1 MARLTSRNDGSG
13 GSSGGGASTSAG
25 ITDATT
31 TGRNLLTTTDASTA
45 RTTLGLGTAATLPA
59 TTFATSAQGVLA
71 DSSVQ
76 TINGTAPTSGNIV
89 LSEALSFNTVSNIL
103 SLTGVDGVVRTVNLT
118 TLKDTLV
125 DMAVTGASLA
135 AGVLTL
141 SGSNGMSDVTVDL
154 NSFATDTEVTSATT
168 NIPKSNLHATVQT
181 SLGLADTAVQPAA
194 MTSAIT
200 TATTNIPKANL
211 VAGVQASLGLA
222 DTAVQPVELAS
233 ATTNIPKTNLA
244 TAVQNTLDKADTS
257 VQTINGVAPTAGN
270 IVLTENLAFN
280 ATTFDLTLTDASGSA
295 RVVSLASLKDTVPTL
310 SSGVVSAGNLT
321 LSGTNMTDVVV
332 DVSSLATDVELTT
345 ATTNIPKTNLATPV
359 QTSLGLADTALQS
372 VPALTQTQ
380 AETSSDVTVAG
391 VSGERLYQSIDKHS
405 SGIKFTYP
413 NSTARS
419 AETGYSVTASDIAN
433 GRLFAD
439 ADTGD
444 LNVPTGSVG
453 SVVWQPRANRVP
465 IASASLLGGV
475 KQGTGIAI
483 GGDGTISA
491 NIPAVVGATAVLAGT
506 TGLVPAPLAGDENKV
521 LYGDGTWQS
530 PAAGSSAPVSRLHA
544 VATAASAS
552 LANNT
557 NISTVTSVLHSVGT
571 DIVASAGSFT
581 LSPGKTYRLMFN
593 PGYLDSGAAQGT
605 SYQWYDSTASAYIG
619 VPGEAAS
626 LNGTS
631 SASPARQN
639 AVAYITPSVSTTVVP
654 RYRAGVAATVFG
666 GQFTSSTAMYP
677 SVEIETLP
685 TATVQETGVLPITP
699 LLFGQTADTAI
710 TNAQTTTST
719 VFVDVTG
726 SSITIPAAGTYLLS
740 YSIPVNIGTVGANV
754 NTVLTDAANN
764 IVPGTYCVM
773 GEANGA
779 GFTGPS
785 TGSARVITTVATT
798 YKLRWSV
805 STGTGSVG
813 NAATNG
819 SAWVR
824 YEQVPTDT
832 VVPAGSASPASS
844 APPVSIEA
852 SVGVSTDYAR
862 ADHAHDIDFYIGA
875 SAPAK
880 AGPLL
885 WVQTGMGGGSDFTLW
900 IQD

>member
-1 MARLTSRNDGSG
+1 MARLTSRNDGSC
-13 GSSGGGASTSAG
+13 GSSGGGGASTSAG

-125 DMAVTGASLA
+125 DMTVTGASLA

-168 NIPKSNLHATVQT
+168 NIPKANLHTTVQT
-181 SLGLADTAVQPAA
+181 SLGL
-194 MTSAIT
+194 
-200 TATTNIPKANL
+200 
-211 VAGVQASLGLA
+211 
-222 DTAVQPVELAS
+222 
-233 ATTNIPKTNLA
+233 
-244 TAVQNTLDKADTS
+244 ADTS

-295 RVVSLASLKDTVPTL
+295 RVVSLASLKDTVPAL

-506 TGLVPAPLAGDENKV
+506 AGLVPAPLAGDENKV
-521 LYGDGTWQS
+521 LYGDGTWHS
-530 PAAGSSAPVSRLHA
+530 PAPPAPVSRLHA

-593 PGYLDSGAAQGT
+593 PGYLDSATTQGT
-605 SYQWYDSTASAYIG
+605 SYQWYDSTASSYIG
-619 VPGEAAS
+619 VPGEGAS
-626 LNGTS
+626 LRSAAT
-631 SASPARQN
+631 ASPARQN

-666 GQFTSSTAMYP
+666 GQFISSTAMYP